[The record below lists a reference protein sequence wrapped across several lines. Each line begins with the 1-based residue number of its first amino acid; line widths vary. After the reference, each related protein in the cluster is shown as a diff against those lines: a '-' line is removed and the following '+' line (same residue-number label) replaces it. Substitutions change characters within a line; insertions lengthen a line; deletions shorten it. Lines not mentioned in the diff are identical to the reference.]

1 MDQTPVY
8 WLYIC
13 LQSCFIL
20 FPIHGIATKLKHAEA
35 PSSSSVSMICL
46 YLSSPFTSMVSHD
59 ASWYQWLSQAYKFL
73 PLKHPSICLICMRYC
88 RMLSWSDVQKWTGKP
103 LNFLPRLIGKLSW
116 TGWPPE
122 HDQLC
127 NSAFMICPS
136 LCPNRTRQTFAM
148 CNTIRGMPVVP
159 WCLYNKACHVSSWFQ
174 FSFCASLTLCFFNT
188 TSPLPDHAPRRFP
201 WLLLFSLTL
210 ANPCRNNA
218 NHQSVLLFLKLG
230 VQLFQSSPMM
240 FLLFDI
246 VLPKAVVS
254 QEHSDCEILRTSK
267 DDACPPCGCQRRE
280 NRDDSKYGV

>member
-8 WLYIC
+8 WLHIC

-201 WLLLFSLTL
+201 WLLLFF
-210 ANPCRNNA
+210 PY
-218 NHQSVLLFLKLG
+218 LG
-230 VQLFQSSPMM
+230 KP
-240 FLLFDI
+240 
-246 VLPKAVVS
+246 LPKQCKSPVRPPFSETRRAAFPKFSNDVPALWHSPS
-254 QEHSDCEILRTSK
+254 QGSGLSRTLRLWDT
-267 DDACPPCGCQRRE
+267 E
-280 NRDDSKYGV
+280 N